1 MRFLPIKTRV
11 LLPPKDNLFLVLDKF
26 LPRLR
31 EGDIV
36 MITSK
41 VLAIHQGR
49 CVKITEKIKKDNLI
63 RSEADAYLPRRHVPD
78 EHVMLTIKDNT
89 LIPTAGIDV
98 SNGNGYFVL
107 WPKNVN
113 RLLKQIWQYLRKK
126 HRIKHLAVVSTDSH
140 TVPLRFG
147 VLGVSTGFY
156 GLEPVI
162 DHRGKPDIFGRPLT
176 ITRVNAVDAL
186 AVMSV
191 FLMGESDETT
201 PILIIRGAK
210 LVTFTDKPTYK
221 KLIIPRRTDN
231 YAPLLKIF
239 RKSRK
244 TKKRRKTD

>member
-1 MRFLPIKTRV
+1 MRFLPIKTRA
-11 LLPPKDNLFLVLDKF
+11 LLPPQDNLFAVLDKF

-49 CVKITEKIKKDNLI
+49 CVKIAEKIKKDSLI
-63 RSEADAYLPRRHVPD
+63 KSEADAYLPRRHVPN
-78 EHVMLTIKDNT
+78 EHVMLTIKDHT
-89 LIPTAGIDV
+89 LIPTAGIDE

-113 RLLKQIWQYLRKK
+113 RLLKHIWQYLRKK
-126 HRIKHLAVVSTDSH
+126 HHITHLAVVSTDSH

-162 DHRGKPDIFGRPLT
+162 DHRGRPDIFGRPLT
-176 ITRVNAVDAL
+176 VTRVNVVDAL

-191 FLMGESDETT
+191 LLMGESDETT

-210 LVTFTDKPTYK
+210 LVTFTDEPTYK
-221 KLIIPRRTDN
+221 NLIIPRGTDN

-239 RKSRK
+239 RKSRQ
-244 TKKRRKTD
+244 TKKRR